1 MKRYEGEHIGVT
13 YDTGAVPSRLCRC
26 GQSENEPDC
35 DRSEP
40 VGDGSTSQAAED
52 DRRFHLCCS
61 LGSGVLAV
69 GACGLGCG
77 TIDAGPMT
85 TRPSPMTSISVCGAH
100 TAIS

>member
-1 MKRYEGEHIGVT
+1 VKRYEGEHIGVT
-13 YDTGAVPSRLCRC
+13 YDTGAVPSRSCRC
-26 GQSENEPDC
+26 GRQRTSPIATAAG
-35 DRSEP
+35 R

-52 DRRFHLCCS
+52 DRRFHLCRS
-61 LGSGVLAV
+61 LASGVLAV